1 MPVTLEEALARYPG
15 AQTFRF
21 GDSPAL
27 TEELLALVRSGRKR
41 ATCSALAEIEAGAAA
56 PQIGRCD
63 IALDGA
69 GHPALV
75 IETLRLVET
84 RFCDLPEELALMEGE
99 DDSLESWRAQHR
111 RYYERAG
118 IFAPD
123 MPLIWEEFRVIEDF
137 AATDPSPEAA
147 HV

>member
-1 MPVTLEEALARYPG
+1 MPITLDAALARYPG

-21 GDSPAL
+21 GDSPTL
-27 TEELLALVRSGRKR
+27 TEELLALVRAGRKR
-41 ATCSALAEIEAGAAA
+41 ATCSALAEIAAGAAA
-56 PQIGRCD
+56 PQVGRRD

-69 GHPALV
+69 GNPALV
-75 IETLRLVET
+75 IETLRLVEL
-84 RFCDLPEELALMEGE
+84 RFCDMPEDLALMEGE
-99 DDSLESWRAQHR
+99 DETLESWRAQHQ
-111 RYYERAG
+111 RYYERIG

-123 MPLIWEEFRVIEDF
+123 MPLIWEEFCVIEDF